1 MEESTS
7 EEETQESIEETEPVV
22 VEPTYEEKLDEIVNA
37 AIEVMPLEDKVAG
50 LFLITPE
57 LLTGVRTV
65 NKAGETTKTAF
76 GKYAIGGVLLRT
88 QNVKNKESF
97 QTMLTNMA
105 EYSRYPLFF
114 AVEEE
119 GGNNAAFAKA
129 NYGTKTSTAK
139 AIAATGDAAN
149 AYQAGVTIGTYLREL
164 GITMNLAPV
173 ADLANVDKSV
183 MAERSFGDDATT
195 VSEYVLQ
202 MVKGYQE
209 QGITPCVKHF
219 PGMGSVTSDPEKGR
233 VESSRSEA
241 DIWGSEIELFH
252 KLTEAGVP
260 MIMVGNMAI
269 QSLTGDK
276 TPCSL
281 SDKVVTGILRQ
292 QLQYDGLVITDMLSD
307 KAITDFYSSKE
318 AAIMAL
324 KAGCDMILCPESF
337 EEAYEGVLAAVKD
350 GTISEDRVND
360 SLRRVY
366 RIKYANRVE

>member
-1 MEESTS
+1 
-7 EEETQESIEETEPVV
+7 
-22 VEPTYEEKLDEIVNA
+22 
-37 AIEVMPLEDKVAG
+37 
-50 LFLITPE
+50 
-57 LLTGVRTV
+57 
-65 NKAGETTKTAF
+65 
-76 GKYAIGGVLLRT
+76 
-88 QNVKNKESF
+88 
-97 QTMLTNMA
+97 
-105 EYSRYPLFF
+105 
-114 AVEEE
+114 
-119 GGNNAAFAKA
+119 
-129 NYGTKTSTAK
+129 
-139 AIAATGDAAN
+139 
-149 AYQAGVTIGTYLREL
+149 
-164 GITMNLAPV
+164 
-173 ADLANVDKSV
+173 
-183 MAERSFGDDATT
+183 
-195 VSEYVLQ
+195 
-202 MVKGYQE
+202 
-209 QGITPCVKHF
+209 
-219 PGMGSVTSDPEKGR
+219 DPEKGR

-324 KAGCDMILCPESF
+324 KAGCDMILCPENF